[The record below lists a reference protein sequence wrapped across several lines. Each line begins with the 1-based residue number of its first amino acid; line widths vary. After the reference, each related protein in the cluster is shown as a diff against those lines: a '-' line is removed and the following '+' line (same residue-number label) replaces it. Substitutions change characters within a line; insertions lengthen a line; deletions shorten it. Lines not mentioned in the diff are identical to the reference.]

1 LLGAEWPGN
10 VRQLENCIEQAVVL
24 SERDTID
31 VDVLPL
37 AEAAGKRGAE
47 GGKPGLPVGLT
58 LRDLEQQYILQ
69 TLDGVGGNRT
79 QAARQLGIS
88 LRCLQYKLK
97 AYRHAEA
104 LTRSDGS
111 AAEGSRIAPPGS
123 SRRVSSLNDV
133 LSLGDR
139 RRMLMS

>member
-1 LLGAEWPGN
+1 LNEH
-10 VRQLENCIEQAVVL
+10 
-24 SERDTID
+24 DTID

-37 AEAAGKRGAE
+37 TEAGGKRATE
-47 GGKPGLPVGLT
+47 PAKAGLPAGLT

-79 QAARQLGIS
+79 QAARLLGIS

-104 LTRSDGS
+104 LTRPDGS
-111 AAEGSRIAPPGS
+111 AAEPSRIMPPGA
-123 SRRVSSLNDV
+123 SRRAVSSLSDV

>member
-1 LLGAEWPGN
+1 M
-10 VRQLENCIEQAVVL
+10 
-24 SERDTID
+24 
-31 VDVLPL
+31 
-37 AEAAGKRGAE
+37 
-47 GGKPGLPVGLT
+47 
-58 LRDLEQQYILQ
+58 
-69 TLDGVGGNRT
+69 GGNRT

-111 AAEGSRIAPPGS
+111 AAEGSRITPPGS
-123 SRRVSSLNDV
+123 ARRAVSSLNDV
-133 LSLGDR
+133 LSLDR

>member
-1 LLGAEWPGN
+1 

-37 AEAAGKRGAE
+37 AEAAGRRGAE
-47 GGKPGLPVGLT
+47 AGKPGLPAGLT

-79 QAARQLGIS
+79 QAARLLGIS

-97 AYRHAEA
+97 AYRQGGPDSLAQFTRVAESQHP
-104 LTRSDGS
+104 LG
-111 AAEGSRIAPPGS
+111 
-123 SRRVSSLNDV
+123 V
-133 LSLGDR
+133 LKL
-139 RRMLMS
+139 